1 MVLEIN
7 YINQFTINVNF
18 SLLLNI
24 ETNQLSIFSKQ
35 LIKKIF
41 IDKINK
47 IDYFSDFY
55 LLINQL

>member
-7 YINQFTINVNF
+7 YINQFTISVNF

-24 ETNQLSIFSKQ
+24 EINQLSIFSKQ
-35 LIKKIF
+35 LIKKRF

-47 IDYFSDFY
+47 IYYFSDFY
-55 LLINQL
+55 LLIN